1 MTSKRTVRFG
11 FRSWFGA
18 WLNSGSRRFCSRS
31 RLVSGSSSRVDF
43 SIFPRALFKKSSY
56 ATNVDSRRESRIKLG
71 WI

>member
-31 RLVSGSSSRVDF
+31 RLVSVDDDQM
-43 SIFPRALFKKSSY
+43 K
-56 ATNVDSRRESRIKLG
+56 TDSKDA
-71 WI
+71 

>member
-11 FRSWFGA
+11 FRSWFVA

-56 ATNVDSRRESRIKLG
+56 ATNVDSQDVEESS
-71 WI
+71 